1 MKICEGWFVAGWY
14 AACALFYVC
23 AHPARDR
30 SEKNA
35 YISSRS
41 RSPESKST
49 ADDYTY
55 EREISSAS
63 KLSEIAE
70 DSLEDF
76 EETGSPTM
84 RAIIAKERSDVVLLP
99 LIIEPEAEMLPAG
112 YKGVKPPG
120 VSHMEMTYAKPQ
132 IGSSGRKNAA
142 SRNTDKSDGFDRHD
156 DDAHYAAS
164 KHETQ
169 VAKNDRN
176 SESFVILDGGSKGK
190 SKKKSKKNKYSEG
203 SESDSK
209 TGSKKS
215 EYSEGS
221 RSDSK
226 KENKKSKYSE
236 TSGVQKSHS
245 ENKDRAKNNKKEI
258 VKKKDAAYN
267 TRGNRKKAHTAAGYR
282 NVYHRDE
289 FMKDADFYD
298 NGREGGRFEKHGRYG
313 EKHSAAEGTY
323 ARGKNNSSR
332 SVREV
337 EANEHKKLDKATGV
351 D

>member
-1 MKICEGWFVAGWY
+1 MKICERWSVAGWY

-30 SEKNA
+30 SGQA
-35 YISSRS
+35 YISSNS
-41 RSPESKST
+41 RSPEST
-49 ADDYTY
+49 ADAYAY

-63 KLSEIAE
+63 KLSEIVE

-76 EETGSPTM
+76 EKTGSPTM
-84 RAIIAKERSDVVLLP
+84 RAIITKERSDVVLLP

-120 VSHMEMTYAKPQ
+120 VSHMEMAFAKPQ
-132 IGSSGRKNAA
+132 ISSGRKNAA
-142 SRNTDKSDGFDRHD
+142 SRNTDKSDGLDRH

-169 VAKNDRN
+169 VAKDDRN
-176 SESFVILDGGSKGK
+176 SESFVILDGGSKKGK
-190 SKKKSKKNKYSEG
+190 TKKKFKKIEYSEG
-203 SESDSK
+203 SEGDSK

-221 RSDSK
+221 RGDSK
-226 KENKKSKYSE
+226 KENKKSEYSE
-236 TSGVQKSHS
+236 TSGVQKSRAK
-245 ENKDRAKNNKKEI
+245 NKNRAKNNKEEI

-267 TRGNRKKAHTAAGYR
+267 TRDNRKKAHTAAGYR

-323 ARGKNNSSR
+323 ARGKNNNSR

-337 EANEHKKLDKATGV
+337 EANERRKLEKATGV